1 MKITVHYG
9 RFIIINYV
17 SEHQL
22 FHIVN
27 TSHTMPTTH
36 VNRDLMLLKLIER
49 DIIYILGGFR
59 TYPKPRSRY
68 LALNQAIPLGN
79 K

>member
-1 MKITVHYG
+1 VKITVHYG

-36 VNRDLMLLKLIER
+36 VNRGLMLLKLIEKR
-49 DIIYILGGFR
+49 YYLYFRWVTYIPQTTVQTPGTEPGDTAR
-59 TYPKPRSRY
+59 
-68 LALNQAIPLGN
+68 
-79 K
+79 